1 MASDESLA
9 RGWVKAEYNSAIDE
23 RANYDAFRVVALRF
37 PNANVKELL
46 RGTSWIDLPG
56 PCLDADSALAIVR
69 ACYPGERL
77 PNPAGARDIFVSCS
91 WQPDDSESAR
101 AVCRSLVE
109 QGFRLIGDARDQKG
123 CGRGQRVARN
133 HRQL

>member
-1 MASDESLA
+1 VASDESLA

-46 RGTSWIDLPG
+46 KGTSWIDLPG

-69 ACYPGERL
+69 ACYLGEGSRIRQGLVTSSLAVPG
-77 PNPAGARDIFVSCS
+77 
-91 WQPDDSESAR
+91 DDSESAR

-123 CGRGQRVARN
+123 CGRGQRVDRN